1 MGTGGKLRSRQLP
14 EREPQC
20 RALGVSLRAA
30 LRGWAGRGLEVNSE
44 VNSGEFRLVS
54 RILAAARGAVR
65 KQPENVPVFIAAV
78 YLFPHLCPSLTN
90 TTVPYQTTLSR
101 FPQLNRRPAVQ
112 RTYMAFKTH
121 SARK

>member
-1 MGTGGKLRSRQLP
+1 M
-14 EREPQC
+14 
-20 RALGVSLRAA
+20 
-30 LRGWAGRGLEVNSE
+30 NSE

-54 RILAAARGAVR
+54 HILARGAVR

-78 YLFPHLCPSLTN
+78 YLFPHLRPNLTN

-101 FPQLNRRPAVQ
+101 FPQLNHRLAVQ
-112 RTYMAFKTH
+112 CTYTAFKTH

>member
-14 EREPQC
+14 EQEPQC

-30 LRGWAGRGLEVNSE
+30 PGGGWAGQGIEVNSE
-44 VNSGEFRLVS
+44 VNSGEFMLVG
-54 RILAAARGAVR
+54 RILARGAVR

-90 TTVPYQTTLSR
+90 TVPYQTTLSR
-101 FPQLNRRPAVQ
+101 FPQLNHRPAVQ